1 VRDPLRRPPDERAA
15 ISAGKLS
22 SPHSVGLR
30 ARNATALRLAIKA
43 GGMTL
48 VQPRVRPRAIHRL
61 LHQLAPTL
69 NPGTKEGEAV
79 LGVLARTH
87 RAFGLFCQR
96 NPGWM
101 SEQIAA
107 AEKDN
112 APD

>member
-1 VRDPLRRPPDERAA
+1 VRDPVRRPPDECAA

-22 SPHSVGLR
+22 SPHSVALR

-43 GGMTL
+43 GGMII
-48 VQPRVRPRAIHRL
+48 VQPRVRPRAIHRV
-61 LHQLAPTL
+61 LHQLALTL
-69 NPGTKEGEAV
+69 DPATREAEAV

-96 NPGWM
+96 NRQWTL
-101 SEQIAA
+101 EQIAA